1 MSYDKHQPIKN
12 MQESINIEVELR
24 GQTFDIEAEADYEVI
39 TSECTS
45 EVGDN
50 PYCTEYWG
58 EIHIESIDIL
68 RVDYWT
74 DSNQFKQIPV
84 SSLLPEDRR
93 TVEDKIADVIH
104 ASV

>member
-1 MSYDKHQPIKN
+1 MYDTVN
-12 MQESINIEVELR
+12 TEVELR
-24 GQTFDIEAEADYEVI
+24 GKTFDIEADVDWHI
-39 TSECTS
+39 VKSECTS

-50 PYCTEYWG
+50 PFCTESW
-58 EIHIESIDIL
+58 EEVWVEDINIT

-74 DSNQFKQIPV
+74 DSDQFKEIPV

-104 ASV
+104 SSV

>member
-1 MSYDKHQPIKN
+1 

-24 GQTFDIEAEADYEVI
+24 GKTFDIEAEVDYEVI

-50 PYCTEYWG
+50 PYCTERW
-58 EIHIESIDIL
+58 EEVQIESINIL

-74 DSNQFKQIPV
+74 DSDQFKEIPV
-84 SSLLPEDRR
+84 SCLRKEDIN
-93 TVEDKIADVIH
+93 TIEQAVERVIE
-104 ASV
+104 SYI

>member
-1 MSYDKHQPIKN
+1 

-24 GQTFDIEAEADYEVI
+24 GKTFDIEAEADYEVI

-50 PYCTEYWG
+50 PYCTERW
-58 EIHIESIDIL
+58 EEVHIEGINIL

-74 DSNQFKQIPV
+74 DSDQFKQIPV

-104 ASV
+104 DSI